1 MTTPFRRFR
10 GIAAPLPL
18 ANVNT
23 DAIIPSPFLRSES
36 NDLARGLFARW
47 RFDEAGAE
55 RPDFVLNRAPFRHA
69 EILFA
74 GENFGCGS
82 SREAAVWALQ
92 RFGIRCVAAPSFADI
107 FYENSFRNGLL
118 AAVIAPADL
127 AAMVA
132 FLEAHPDESQ
142 VDIDLESQVITRGN
156 DMRIAFTVPG
166 FRRAALLRGDD
177 EIAATLRHAK
187 DIADFAAADRAQ
199 FPWRHRA
206 IADTGLGAVASSP
219 PPSRRQST

>member
-1 MTTPFRRFR
+1 MKAPFRRFR

-18 ANVNT
+18 TDINT
-23 DAIIPSPFLRSES
+23 DAIIPSAFLRSETS
-36 NDLARGLFARW
+36 DLARGLFARW
-47 RFDEAGAE
+47 RFDETGEE
-55 RPDFVLNRAPFRHA
+55 RPDFVLNREPFRRA

-107 FYENSFRNGLL
+107 FYENAFRNGLL
-118 AAVIAPADL
+118 VAVIAPSDL

-132 FLEAHPDESQ
+132 QFEAAPDDAQIE
-142 VDIDLESQVITRGN
+142 IDLEAQTIVRGN
-156 DMRIAFTVPG
+156 AARISFKVPA

-177 EIAATLRHAK
+177 EIAATLREAE
-187 DIADFAAADRAQ
+187 DIAGFVAVDRARRPWLYRAIEQHSAADPA
-199 FPWRHRA
+199 A
-206 IADTGLGAVASSP
+206 
-219 PPSRRQST
+219 PSRSRG

>member
-1 MTTPFRRFR
+1 MKAPFRRFR

-18 ANVNT
+18 TDINT
-23 DAIIPSPFLRSES
+23 DAIIPSSFLRSETS
-36 NDLARGLFARW
+36 DLARGLFARW
-47 RFDEAGAE
+47 RFDESGE
-55 RPDFVLNRAPFRHA
+55 EHPDFVLNRAPFRRA

-107 FYENSFRNGLL
+107 FYENAFRNGLL
-118 AAVIAPADL
+118 AAQIEPADL

-132 FLEAHPDESQ
+132 SLESAPDDSQ
-142 VDIDLESQVITRGN
+142 VEVDLENLGMIRGN
-156 DMRIAFTVPG
+156 ALRIGFAVPE

-177 EIAATLRHAK
+177 EIAATLRE
-187 DIADFAAADRAQ
+187 AADIDSFVASDRARR
-199 FPWRHRA
+199 PWLHRA
-206 IADTGLGAVASSP
+206 IAPQEPLK
-219 PPSRRQST
+219 